1 MINWFNFNSKD
12 SRDVGIIVKRKNS
25 LDIPERDLEYVPVPG
40 RNGDLIFD
48 NGRWKNISVDYDCRI
63 FSPGA
68 VEGLNENLPMT
79 YTRHDLSDMLH
90 GDATYYRLFDSY
102 DPDYFRLAIYAGGVN
117 FDELAH
123 VSVMDCKVN
132 FNCKPMR
139 YRWDGLQTITRTYN
153 GSSSLDYIINPE
165 KFPSKPIIRMYATT
179 DNAQVAVSIANEN
192 IIVNN
197 VDGYVEYDAETQNCY
212 KGATNMNNNCFAT
225 FEQLKPGIN
234 TVTVL
239 TNIAKIE
246 VIPRWCR
253 I

>member
-48 NGRWKNISVDYDCRI
+48 NGRWKNIPVDYDCRI

-102 DPDYFRLAIYAGGVN
+102 DPDYFRLASYAGGIN

-123 VSVMDCKVN
+123 VSVMDCKVS
-132 FNCKPMR
+132 FNCKPLR

-165 KFPSKPIIRMYATT
+165 KLPSKPIIRMYATT
-179 DNAQVAVSIANEN
+179 DNAQVAVSIADEN

-246 VIPRWCR
+246 VVPRWCR